1 MKRIIITAAV
11 FVLMLWAAVP
21 LGACADYS
29 EAESELNGQVNDMLA
44 EYDIGLDCGDLAGM
58 SFSEL
63 LAEVRSAVAARASA
77 PLKMLGTLIVV
88 SVFTAVVRSV
98 GGAASPEKA
107 VPQTYDMVCVI
118 TAVAV
123 ITPQIMA
130 VYRRAEEA
138 VERVGGFIAVFV
150 PVFSGMTIAS
160 GGVLSGSLYNAAA
173 LGASEVIVGLSA
185 SYLMPV
191 LSMTAVLAVTGSVFP
206 GNPSDSIIA
215 LLKKVIT
222 WGITI
227 VMTLFTGFVT
237 LKCTLAGRADGAA
250 TKTAKFIISGTVP
263 IVGGAVS
270 DAYSSV
276 RGSFDVMVSTA
287 GIAGT
292 AAVLLIMLPP
302 VIEILIFRAVI
313 WAGTTAAELFS
324 AASLVKLLK
333 GLDSGLAIAQ
343 CVLISYM
350 VIFVVSTAILIQ
362 SLP

>member
-63 LAEVRSAVAARASA
+63 LAEVRSAVTARAFA

-237 LKCTLAGRADGAA
+237 LKCTLAGAA

-276 RGSFDVMVSTA
+276 RGSFDVMLSTA

-324 AASLVKLLK
+324 AAPLVKLLK

>member
-1 MKRIIITAAV
+1 MKRLIITAAV
-11 FVLMLWAAVP
+11 VVLMFWAAVP
-21 LGACADYS
+21 LSAGADYS
-29 EAESELNGQVNDMLA
+29 EAESELSGQVNDMLE
-44 EYDIGLDCGDLAGM
+44 EYDIGIDYGELAGM

-63 LAEVRSAVAARASA
+63 LAEVRSSAAARASA

-88 SVFTAVVRSV
+88 AVFTAVVRSV
-98 GGAASPEKA
+98 GEAAFPEKSA
-107 VPQTYDMVCVI
+107 PQTYDMVCVI

-123 ITPQIMA
+123 ITPQLMA
-130 VYRRAEEA
+130 VYRRAEA
-138 VERVGGFIAVFV
+138 AIGRVSGFISVFV

-160 GGVLSGSLYNAAA
+160 GGVLSGSIYNAAA
-173 LGASEVIVGLSA
+173 LGASELIVGLSA

-191 LSMTAVLAVTGSVFP
+191 LSMTAVLAISGSVFP
-206 GNPSDSIIA
+206 NGSADSIIA
-215 LLKKVIT
+215 LLKKLIT

-227 VMTLFTGFVT
+227 VMTLFTGFVS

-263 IVGGAVS
+263 IIGGAVS

-276 RGSFDVMVSTA
+276 RSSFDVMVSTA

-292 AAVLLIMLPP
+292 VAVLLIMLPP
-302 VIEILIFRAVI
+302 IIEILIFRAVI
-313 WAGTTAAELFS
+313 WAGTSAAELFS
-324 AASLVKLLK
+324 AAPLVKLLK

-343 CVLISYM
+343 SVLISYM